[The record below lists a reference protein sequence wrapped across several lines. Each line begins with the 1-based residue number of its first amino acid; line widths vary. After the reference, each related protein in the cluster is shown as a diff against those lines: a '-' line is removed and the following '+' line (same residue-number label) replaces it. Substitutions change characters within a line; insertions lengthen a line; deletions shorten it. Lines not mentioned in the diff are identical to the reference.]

1 MQPEQLTAG
10 GQPPRFSLNIETIL
24 LIERIKKM
32 GQGDLV
38 TYGELAELIGQ
49 DVQREAR
56 HTLLSARRIC
66 QREYQVVTDAE
77 RNIGIRRLTDVE
89 LTSSGLKIFSGLR
102 RAAKRGIDRVTA
114 VADFDTLPDEEKV
127 RHNATISGLA
137 LIRMLSRPKSIDRIA
152 AATNTTN
159 TGQLPVGRT
168 LELFRGPKVVR

>member
-1 MQPEQLTAG
+1 MQPKQLLTVE
-10 GQPPRFSLNIETIL
+10 GQLPRFSLNIETTL

-32 GQGDLV
+32 AQGDLI

-49 DVQREAR
+49 DAQREAR
-56 HTLLSARRIC
+56 HILLSARRIC
-66 QREYQVVTDAE
+66 QREYQVVTDAK

-127 RHNATISGLA
+127 RHNSIVSVLA
-137 LIRMLSRPKSIDRIA
+137 VVRHMSRPKSLDRIA
-152 AATNTTN
+152 GAVNTEN
-159 TGQLPVGRT
+159 TGQLPIART
-168 LELFRGPKVVR
+168 LELFRGPKKV